1 MIAEPVEQIE
11 TVELTRHRFSVA
23 DYMLMAKVGLLR
35 EDERVELIWGE
46 VVEREGGK
54 RRLFSVGDYLCLAE
68 SGILQEN
75 ERIELIRGEIV
86 TMSPI
91 EVPHAST
98 LNRLVWLLT
107 SALGKQVILSI
118 QNPLQLSEESMP
130 QPDVAVLGFQDHFYS
145 EHHPKPEDTLLIVE
159 VADTSLRYDRR
170 IKAPLYSAASIAD
183 YWIVNLA
190 ERQIEVYREP
200 RPTGGY
206 RTMTIY
212 SPGNTLSPLAF
223 ADVILGVDEILG
235 PSD

>member
-1 MIAEPVEQIE
+1 MIAEPVEITAE
-11 TVELTRHRFSVA
+11 VEIIRRRFTVAE
-23 DYMLMAKVGLLR
+23 YMRMAEVGLLR

-46 VVEREGGK
+46 IVEREEGK

-68 SGILQEN
+68 SGILPES

-107 SALGKQVILSI
+107 SALGKQVIVSV
-118 QNPLQLSEESMP
+118 QNPVQLSEESMP
-130 QPDVAVLGFQDHFYS
+130 QPDIAVLRFQAHFYS

-170 IKAPLYSAASIAD
+170 IKAPLYSAAGIAD
-183 YWIVNLA
+183 YWIVNLSA
-190 ERQIEVYREP
+190 RRIEVYRDP
-200 RPTGGY
+200 RPNGY
-206 RTMTIY
+206 RTVTY
-212 SPGNTLSPLAF
+212 YAPGETLLPLAF
-223 ADVILGVDEILG
+223 PDIALKVDEVFG
-235 PSD
+235 K